1 MLCQICKINLATI
14 HIQEV
19 IGSEKKTLHLCA
31 ECAEKKALDS
41 PILKDFNL
49 PEMIYNLTHNLPAAA
64 ETLQKEIEKTQI
76 LNMGSSAPGGESA
89 PDGGGTGTAD
99 EDEDPALEK
108 EDEEEPEEEEEEKE
122 EKKKD
127 GQVVVCPYCFWDS
140 LQLKKTGR
148 MGCPKCYDV
157 FRESLSGL
165 LLQMHRGKRHTGK
178 RPFPFRGTGK
188 GSAAEEEF
196 RTRTALRKEIAKQE
210 KNLKESIRREEYEL
224 AAELRDKILKLKL
237 QLEPLSRKEKE
248 EEPGNKSERNNA

>member
-31 ECAEKKALDS
+31 ECAEKKAMDS

-64 ETLQKEIEKTQI
+64 ETLQQGIEKTQV
-76 LNMGSSAPGGESA
+76 LKMGDPGSEDETSA
-89 PDGGGTGTAD
+89 DCIGTAA
-99 EDEDPALEK
+99 EDEDPETGK
-108 EDEEEPEEEEEEKE
+108 EGKKE
-122 EKKKD
+122 ERL
-127 GQVVVCPYCFWDS
+127 VCPYCFWDN

-148 MGCPKCYDV
+148 MGCPKCYNV

-165 LLQMHRGKRHTGK
+165 LLQMHRDKRHTGK
-178 RPFPFRGTGK
+178 LPFSFRGTEK

-196 RTRTALRKEIAKQE
+196 RTRATLRKEITKQE

-237 QLEPLSRKEKE
+237 QLGNLTRKEKE